1 MNQILIIGTTDS
13 IILASVVT
21 EVLPVTFYLLFQK
34 KNRDNSLRVI
44 FYLLIVN
51 FFNDLYG
58 FYKLRR
64 VEENILTFNIYL
76 LIETVT
82 ICIFFAKILSRS
94 FIKPFLTTIISIFIA
109 LWLFQFIKVGQ
120 AEALWDCVNYEN
132 IFIMLVATYFY
143 YEKIFLLNEPL
154 IYDNTTFWVVSA
166 FFLNAAGTFFLLL
179 YISTLPSKEDQE
191 GYYNL
196 NYVFTIL
203 RTILLSIAM
212 LMKNTS
218 LDNQKHPI
226 NLGWF
231 QK

>member
-1 MNQILIIGTTDS
+1 
-13 IILASVVT
+13 
-21 EVLPVTFYLLFQK
+21 
-34 KNRDNSLRVI
+34 
-44 FYLLIVN
+44 
-51 FFNDLYG
+51 
-58 FYKLRR
+58 
-64 VEENILTFNIYL
+64 
-76 LIETVT
+76 
-82 ICIFFAKILSRS
+82 
-94 FIKPFLTTIISIFIA
+94 
-109 LWLFQFIKVGQ
+109 
-120 AEALWDCVNYEN
+120 
-132 IFIMLVATYFY
+132 MLVATYFY